1 MGLVKKAG
9 IAFLSFLLFVS
20 LSGFGVGFVMNRTLL
35 SPDFAIAQVDRLDV
49 PALAGEALRGQIPLE
64 ELPAEM
70 EFIGEAVDDTIA
82 DLEPWIKQQADAA
95 IYAGYDYLLGKTESL
110 SIVIDLAP
118 AKESMRE
125 NVWQA
130 LIVSLP
136 PEIAELPQTEL
147 EQLFDEFYGEL
158 AEQIPA
164 TFEINESMINA
175 VSPEIMG
182 MKALDFMRWIT
193 GWGQLAYRIS
203 IGVMIGS
210 IVGLVFLHR
219 RVKSAARSIGI
230 PFLISGISSFVG
242 AIVAGRFA
250 AAMIA
255 GVELP
260 AELQTW
266 VTQLMSDV
274 LAPMRML
281 GIWFMA
287 AGIALLIVSVVY
299 KRREPS
305 S

>member
-1 MGLVKKAG
+1 MVKKAG

-20 LSGFGVGFVMNRTLL
+20 LSVFGMGFVMSRTLL

-49 PALAGEALRGQIPLE
+49 PALAGEALRDQIPLE

-70 EFIGEAVDDTIA
+70 EFIVEVVDDTIA
-82 DLEPWIKQQADAA
+82 DLEPWMKQQADTA
-95 IYAGYDYLLGKTESL
+95 IYAGYDYLLGKTKSL

-118 AKESMRE
+118 AKESLRE

-130 LIVSLP
+130 LVVSLP
-136 PEIAELPQTEL
+136 PEIAELPQAEL

-164 TFEINESMINA
+164 TFEINESMLNTI
-175 VSPEIMG
+175 SPDIMDMLEQAREG
-182 MKALDFMRWIT
+182 IGYLL
-193 GWGQLAYRIS
+193 LAYRIS

-219 RVKSAARSIGI
+219 RVKGAARSIGI
-230 PFLISGISSFVG
+230 PFLISGISAFVG

-250 AAMIA
+250 TPMIA
-255 GVELP
+255 QVP
-260 AELQTW
+260 STTFQTW
-266 VTQLMSDV
+266 MPQV
-274 LAPMRML
+274 LNDLFAPMRTL

-287 AGIALLIVSVVY
+287 VGIALLIISVVY

-305 S
+305 G

>member
-1 MGLVKKAG
+1 MLKKAG

-49 PALAGEALRGQIPLE
+49 PALAGEALRDQIPLE
-64 ELPAEM
+64 EILGEM
-70 EFIGEAVDDTIA
+70 EFIVEAVDDTIA
-82 DLEPWIKQQADAA
+82 DLEPWIKQQADTA

-136 PEIAELPQTEL
+136 PEIAELPQAEL

-164 TFEINESMINA
+164 TFEINESMLNTI
-175 VSPEIMG
+175 SPDIMDILEQARLYVG
-182 MKALDFMRWIT
+182 YLL
-193 GWGQLAYRIS
+193 LAYRIS

-230 PFLISGISSFVG
+230 PFLISGISAFVG
-242 AIVAGRFA
+242 AIVAGRFV

-260 AELQTW
+260 AQLQNW
-266 VTQLMSDV
+266 VPQFMSDV

-281 GIWFMA
+281 GIGFMA
-287 AGIALLIVSVVY
+287 VGIALLIISVVY

-305 S
+305 G